1 MESETIEDKNKE
13 LVNYFFQIMGDERF
27 LTVLEKYA
35 NGEGYGIEH
44 VWCVFADDYEE
55 WEEDY
60 FGNEGIAFYFDYPA
74 VEEDEEVVLDYGTL
88 YIYLRE
94 IADSY
99 LVRHPENELEIGDYM
114 KKIKERYKIN
124 R

>member
-1 MESETIEDKNKE
+1 MEDKNKE

-35 NGEGYGIEH
+35 NGDGYGIEH
-44 VWCVFADDYEE
+44 VWCVFTDDYEE

-60 FGNEGIAFYFDYPA
+60 FGDEGIAFYLDYPA
-74 VEEDEEVVLDYGTL
+74 VEEDEEVVLDYETF

-99 LVRHPENELEIGDYM
+99 LVKHPENELEIGDYM
-114 KKIKERYKIN
+114 KKIKERYKIEQ
-124 R
+124 